1 MKTFIAAVI
10 GTAIIGVCI
19 ASGGLGLIVL
29 LLVGIG
35 IEVSKKEKA

>member
-10 GTAIIGVCI
+10 GTAIISACV